1 MCTNGSGTNSVK
13 PPVSFCSARVR
24 TRWRATC
31 TGRSTVPNMIVTF
44 ERRPTECAVRCASSH
59 SSVFTLSGQM
69 TARTSSSRIS
79 AAVPGSVASPA
90 SFSLH
95 EVVGERH
102 VEPARAFGH
111 LERGE
116 AVHVDLRRD
125 LLHRARDV
133 DVVVAVEVG
142 VDAALEAHLGRAALD
157 RLDHAALHLLE
168 LERGTA
174 GRAG

>member
-1 MCTNGSGTNSVK
+1 MCTKGSGTNSVK

-31 TGRSTVPNMIVTF
+31 TGRSTVPSMIVTF
-44 ERRPTECAVRCASSH
+44 DRSPTSCAVRCASSH
-59 SSVFTLSGQM
+59 SSVFTLSGQI

-90 SFSLH
+90 SLSTRQ
-95 EVVGERH
+95 VVGERH
-102 VEPARAFGH
+102 VEPARAFGD

-116 AVHVDLRRD
+116 PVHVDRRRD
-125 LLHRARDV
+125 RLHRARDV

-142 VDAALEAHLGRAALD
+142 MDPALEAHLGRAALD
-157 RLDHAALHLLE
+157 GLDDAALHLLE
-168 LERGTA
+168 LEQVGLR
-174 GRAG
+174 RAG